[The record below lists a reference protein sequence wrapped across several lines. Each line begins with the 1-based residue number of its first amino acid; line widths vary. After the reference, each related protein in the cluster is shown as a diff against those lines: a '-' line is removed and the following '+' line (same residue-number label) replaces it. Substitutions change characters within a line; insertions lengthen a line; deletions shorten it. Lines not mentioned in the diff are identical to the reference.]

1 MKKAVVPAL
10 VAAVFLLSLVLAA
23 CATTGA
29 SSGVSPAQKYFYVP
43 AVGEEFFGTWVNP
56 ELRSP
61 VYARK
66 LRCYAWGLI
75 EWYNEVD
82 GTVYDGRGTSTVVEK
97 WTDETGNIWY
107 RNFERWALEDA
118 YGSTVY
124 NLLRVSSDGQTL
136 EFVWAGTGWPNP
148 ADLDPDQNTTYVKY
162 RRQQ

>member
-1 MKKAVVPAL
+1 MKKLVVPAL
-10 VAAVFLLSLVLAA
+10 VTVTVFTSLVLAA

-29 SSGVSPAQKYFYVP
+29 ASGVSPAQKYFYVP

-97 WTDETGNIWY
+97 WTDEAGNIWY
-107 RNFERWALEDA
+107 RNYERWAHEDA
-118 YGSTVY
+118 YGNTVY

-148 ADLDPDQNTTYVKY
+148 ADMDPDHNTTYVKY

>member
-29 SSGVSPAQKYFYVP
+29 ASGVSPAQKYFYVP

-66 LRCYAWGLI
+66 LRCYACGLI